1 MRARCEGGLNGII
14 TLTTDF
20 GDTGGYAAAMK
31 GVILGIAPD
40 VQIVDISHQITPQN
54 IFEAAFL
61 LSTVYLCFPR
71 HTVHLVVVD
80 PGVGTDRRIAAIKT
94 LDGTFVGPDNGVLS
108 YVMRNY
114 AKDIGQ
120 TPDGLSQVELL
131 GEARAV
137 SVTNTRHFRHPVSP
151 TFHGRDIMAPVAA
164 MLSKGLDLTA
174 FGEPLQRLNMLD
186 LPQPVKL
193 PDGTLVGH
201 VVIID
206 SFGNVITDVR
216 AEDLPQGGELR
227 IELGKIIIT
236 GLKRTYAEGSGPMA
250 LIDSSGYLEIA
261 VPGGDAA
268 AVTGLQ
274 SFDQIQIRAGA

>member
-1 MRARCEGGLNGII
+1 LNGII

-20 GDTGGYAAAMK
+20 GETGGYAAAMK

-40 VQIVDISHQITPQN
+40 VQIVDISHRITPQN
-54 IFEAAFL
+54 VFEAAFL
-61 LSTVYLCFPR
+61 LSTVYRCFPR

-80 PGVGTDRRIAAIKT
+80 PGVGTDRKIAALKT
-94 LDGTFVGPDNGVLS
+94 FDGTFVGPDNGVLS

-120 TPDGLSQVELL
+120 TRDSLRQVELL
-131 GEARAV
+131 DDAKAV
-137 SVTNTRHFRHPVSP
+137 NVTNARHFRYPGSA

-164 MLSKGLDLTA
+164 MLSKGFDLTA

-227 IELGKIIIT
+227 IEIGKYSVT
-236 GLKRTYAEGSGPMA
+236 GLKRTYAEGNGIIA
-250 LIDSSGYLEIA
+250 LIGSSGYLEIA

-268 AVTGLQ
+268 AVTGLRP
-274 SFDQIQIRAGA
+274 FDQIKIRAGA